1 MIAIGSPPARLMTNI
16 EKSQLSGVKETLLYT
31 LYYRALDQRS
41 KAPIVGDTWAA
52 DVLDRITADNR
63 KGLLTAKLGAS
74 GRFPPLL
81 RARRLDDWA
90 REFLARHPDASV
102 LHLGC
107 GLDSRAFR
115 LDVPERV
122 RWYDLDFPDVIA
134 LRRRLYPERAGYR
147 LLASSATDPGW
158 LDEIPV
164 DRPTLIVAEGVLPY
178 LTEADGH
185 AVRTAHRLA
194 SCSGELIFDGVAGP
208 TARMSKLFQ
217 WSLGDPREIERW
229 NPRLALI
236 DVVPVVADFEQIP
249 YRKTPRPLPTDEQD
263 ASHAQCNAAAPLP
276 ILNAKSTPRSTSRLP
291 ATVHPA
297 NHEDEGLTNHE
308 DQGLKSCPVRD
319 PLLTVGRRA
328 CVSARPTCGM

>member
-1 MIAIGSPPARLMTNI
+1 MTNT

-90 REFLARHPDASV
+90 REFLAGHPDASV

-122 RWYDLDFPDVIA
+122 LWYDLDFPDVIE

-178 LTEADGH
+178 LTEAD
-185 AVRTAHRLA
+185 ARQLFVRLTDQLPT
-194 SCSGELIFDGVAGP
+194 GELIFDGVAGP

-217 WSLGDPREIERW
+217 WRLGDPREIERW

-249 YRKTPRPLPTDEQD
+249 YRRYRALFQLMNKIQGIR
-263 ASHAQCNAAAPLP
+263 NGM
-276 ILNAKSTPRSTSRLP
+276 RL
-291 ATVHPA
+291 
-297 NHEDEGLTNHE
+297 L
-308 DQGLKSCPVRD
+308 RY
-319 PLLTVGRRA
+319 RF
-328 CVSARPTCGM
+328 